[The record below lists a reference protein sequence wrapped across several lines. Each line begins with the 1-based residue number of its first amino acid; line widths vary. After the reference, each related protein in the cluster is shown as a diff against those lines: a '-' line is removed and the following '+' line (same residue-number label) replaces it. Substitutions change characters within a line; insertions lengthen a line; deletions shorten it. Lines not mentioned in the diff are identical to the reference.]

1 MRTVGFLCIG
11 GVVVGP
17 AIWIADLLG
26 FRLQWFPVRNAFLVM
41 LAAFTMANVVALV
54 HVGWFSRTPKS
65 QRWNSV
71 HRLFSPLQM
80 FAAFEY
86 LIDSDRRR
94 RAGAPGNTPGR

>member
-1 MRTVGFLCIG
+1 MRAIGLLCLVGA
-11 GVVVGP
+11 VVGP

-41 LAAFTMANVVALV
+41 LAAFTLANVVALV
-54 HVGWFSRTPKS
+54 HVGWFSPAPKG

-71 HRLFSPLQM
+71 HRLFSPLQI

-94 RAGAPGNTPGR
+94 GPFDF